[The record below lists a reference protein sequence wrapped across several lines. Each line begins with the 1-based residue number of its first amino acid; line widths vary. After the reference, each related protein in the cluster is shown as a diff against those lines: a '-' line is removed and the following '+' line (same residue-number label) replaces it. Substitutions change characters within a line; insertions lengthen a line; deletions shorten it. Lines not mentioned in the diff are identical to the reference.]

1 MKVIAIGRNY
11 SEHAKEL
18 GNLVP
23 EKTVFFMKPE
33 TAILKDNKP
42 FYYPNFT
49 KDLHYETEIVFQIC
63 KVGKNIEKQ
72 FANRYYD
79 KIGIGIDFTA
89 RDLQRESKEK
99 GLPWE
104 HAKSFDNS
112 AVISQLVDKEGFTD
126 VNAVNFSM
134 TLNGNTMQIGNT
146 KDMIN
151 SIDEIIAFVSE
162 YVTLKIGDL
171 IYTGTPKGVGAVKI
185 GDKIEAFIE
194 NKKMLECEIK

>member
-112 AVISQLVDKEGFTD
+112 AVISQLVDKEEFTD